1 MSVGQ
6 RLLWRRYGASLVSD
20 EPANDSRDGQNPSEA
35 KRLQVY
41 VRRKGR
47 ITKGQQRA
55 LDEYALGRL
64 VDAAE
69 LAAPARLFG
78 REAPL
83 GIEIGFGM
91 GHALNAWAAAEP
103 GWNLV
108 GIDVYQPGIG
118 AALLGIVDGKHE
130 HVKVMEADAR
140 AVVASLPSASVD
152 AIHVFFPDP
161 WPKVRHHKRR
171 IIEPKFVGVIAD
183 RLVPGGKL
191 RVATD
196 IEAYAE
202 VMLEVL
208 EAEPGLRNDAG
219 SGFAPRP
226 DLRPITHF
234 ESRGLAR
241 GHGVWDFSY
250 SRKSDA

>member
-1 MSVGQ
+1 MSNEADD
-6 RLLWRRYGASLVSD
+6 ASIEGD
-20 EPANDSRDGQNPSEA
+20 APSLS

-55 LDEYALGRL
+55 LDEHAPTHV

-69 LAAPARLFG
+69 LLDPVRLFG

-91 GHALNAWAAAEP
+91 GHALTAWAAAEP

-108 GIDVYQPGIG
+108 GIDVYEPGIG
-118 AALLGIVDGKHE
+118 AALMGIVDGNHE
-130 HVKVMEADAR
+130 NLKLMEDDAR
-140 AVVASLPSASVD
+140 AVVAALPSASID

-171 IIEPKFVGVIAD
+171 IIEPQFTAVMAD
-183 RLVPGGKL
+183 RLRPGGKL

-208 EAEPGLRNDAG
+208 EAETGLSNDAG
-219 SGFAPRP
+219 TGFAPRP
-226 DLRPITHF
+226 TLRPITHF

-241 GHGVWDFSY
+241 GHGVWDFEYTSN
-250 SRKSDA
+250 A

>member
-1 MSVGQ
+1 MTDDQGSFG
-6 RLLWRRYGASLVSD
+6 D
-20 EPANDSRDGQNPSEA
+20 

-55 LDEYALGRL
+55 LDEYSTRYVVAPEALQT
-64 VDAAE
+64 
-69 LAAPARLFG
+69 PQTLFG
-78 REAPL
+78 RDAPL

-91 GHALNAWAAAEP
+91 GHALTAWAAAEP
-103 GWNLV
+103 DWNLV

-118 AALLGIVDGKHE
+118 AALLGIVEGKHDN
-130 HVKVMEADAR
+130 VVLMEADAR
-140 AVVASLPSASVD
+140 AVVASLPSASID
-152 AIHVFFPDP
+152 ALHVFFPDP
-161 WPKVRHHKRR
+161 WPKARHHKRR
-171 IIEPKFVGVIAD
+171 IIEPEFTAVMAD
-183 RLVPGGKL
+183 RLRPGGKL

-196 IEAYAE
+196 IEAYAQ

-208 EAEPGLRNDAG
+208 EAEPGLANDAG

-226 DLRPITHF
+226 NLRPITHF

-241 GHGVWDFSY
+241 GHGVWDFAY
-250 SRKSDA
+250 TRKG

>member
-1 MSVGQ
+1 MSEE
-6 RLLWRRYGASLVSD
+6 R
-20 EPANDSRDGQNPSEA
+20 SEQPEG

-55 LDEYALGRL
+55 LDEYSSTH
-64 VDAAE
+64 VVAASE
-69 LAAPARLFG
+69 LLDPVRLFG

-91 GHALNAWAAAEP
+91 GHALTAWAAAEP

-118 AALLGIVDGKHE
+118 AALLGIVDGGHQ
-130 HVKVMEADAR
+130 HVKLMEADAR
-140 AVVASLPSASVD
+140 AVVASMPSASID

-161 WPKVRHHKRR
+161 WPKARHHKRR
-171 IIEPKFVGVIAD
+171 IIEPQFVGVMAD

-208 EAEPGLRNDAG
+208 EAETGLANDAG
-219 SGFAPRP
+219 AGFAPRP
-226 DLRPITHF
+226 ELRPITHF

-241 GHGVWDFSY
+241 GHGVWDFAY
-250 SRKSDA
+250 TRKPRT